1 MHFAKL
7 AKSESDMNY
16 LQIKKWRNQIEISQT
31 KAAELLGVNFETYIN
46 WESGKVPIS
55 KAVELACYN
64 LSPPQQPYNQL
75 FKNIDEYK
83 HAYKIYFGN
92 DAVGKHLIP
101 TPWKTIKYK
110 LIDFTPDSQESV
122 EVHQM
127 QEQDFST
134 QEILEGLDYINQTLI
149 HQGLQPMTLAQYK
162 ETLKYPISDEI
173 LPRYPIKK

>member
-1 MHFAKL
+1 MGI
-7 AKSESDMNY
+7 
-16 LQIKKWRNQIEISQT
+16 LQNDTLTLCLGGNMTINLKDWRYRLGITQE
-31 KAAELLGVNFETYIN
+31 KAAELLGVHRVSYIN

-64 LSPPQQPYNQL
+64 LSPPQQPYSQL

-110 LIDFTPDSQESV
+110 LIDFTPDSQESG
-122 EVHQM
+122 EVHQN
-127 QEQDFST
+127 
-134 QEILEGLDYINQTLI
+134 L
-149 HQGLQPMTLAQYK
+149 
-162 ETLKYPISDEI
+162 
-173 LPRYPIKK
+173 